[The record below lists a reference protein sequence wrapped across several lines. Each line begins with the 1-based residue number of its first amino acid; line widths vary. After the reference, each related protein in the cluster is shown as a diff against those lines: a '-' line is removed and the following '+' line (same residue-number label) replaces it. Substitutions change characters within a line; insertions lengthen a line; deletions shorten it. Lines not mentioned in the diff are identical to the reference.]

1 MIYLQGRVRFPIG
14 GIVRERENAGLG
26 RRPSQ
31 DLVRFQNQQYS
42 LDRRRWIHIMRY
54 ALFSCCCMLLYRIS
68 RHLNDITI
76 QVLIFIFRRKWYMDS
91 KTKRITTTAMLCAV
105 AYVVVVVGRVPV
117 VLFLKYDPKDIIIT
131 LGGLI
136 WGPMTSLIV
145 SVIVSL
151 IEMVTISENG
161 VLGCIMNIIST
172 CSFAWTASVIYKK
185 KRTLPGAV
193 TGLVTGSLMMVLVM
207 LLWNYLITPIYMG
220 YPREAV
226 AELLV
231 PAFLPF
237 NLLKAGLNAG
247 FTFLL
252 YKPVT
257 TALRKAGYISGPQN
271 VQGRKPVGLW
281 LLSGVIVITCILLIL
296 SLNGII

>member
-1 MIYLQGRVRFPIG
+1 
-14 GIVRERENAGLG
+14 
-26 RRPSQ
+26 
-31 DLVRFQNQQYS
+31 
-42 LDRRRWIHIMRY
+42 
-54 ALFSCCCMLLYRIS
+54 
-68 RHLNDITI
+68 
-76 QVLIFIFRRKWYMDS
+76 MDS
-91 KTKRITTTAMLCAV
+91 KTKKITTTAMLCAI
-105 AYVVVVVGRVPV
+105 AYVVVVVGRIPV

-136 WGPMTSLIV
+136 WGPMTSFIV

-172 CSFAWTASVIYKK
+172 CSFACTASVIYKK
-185 KRTLPGAV
+185 KRTLSGAV
-193 TGLVTGSLMMVLVM
+193 AGLVAGSLMMVLVM

-226 AELLV
+226 AELLI

-257 TALRKAGYISGPQN
+257 TALRKAGYISGSPN
-271 VQGRKPVGLW
+271 VQSRKSIGLW
-281 LLSGVIVITCILLIL
+281 LFSGILVITCILLIL
-296 SLNGII
+296 SFNGII

>member
-1 MIYLQGRVRFPIG
+1 
-14 GIVRERENAGLG
+14 
-26 RRPSQ
+26 
-31 DLVRFQNQQYS
+31 
-42 LDRRRWIHIMRY
+42 
-54 ALFSCCCMLLYRIS
+54 
-68 RHLNDITI
+68 
-76 QVLIFIFRRKWYMDS
+76 MDS
-91 KTKRITTTAMLCAV
+91 KTKKITTTAMLCAI
-105 AYVVVVVGRVPV
+105 AYVVVVIGRIPV

-136 WGPMTSLIV
+136 WGPMTSFIV

-161 VLGCIMNIIST
+161 VLGCIMNIVST
-172 CSFAWTASVIYKK
+172 CSFACTASVIYKK
-185 KRTLPGAV
+185 KRTLSGAV

-207 LLWNYLITPIYMG
+207 LLWNYLIAPIYMG

-226 AELLV
+226 AKLLI

-257 TALRKAGYISGPQN
+257 TALRKAGYISDSQN
-271 VQGRKPVGLW
+271 MQSRKPIGLW
-281 LLSGVIVITCILLIL
+281 LFSGVIVITCILLIL
-296 SLNGII
+296 SFNGII

>member
-1 MIYLQGRVRFPIG
+1 
-14 GIVRERENAGLG
+14 
-26 RRPSQ
+26 
-31 DLVRFQNQQYS
+31 
-42 LDRRRWIHIMRY
+42 
-54 ALFSCCCMLLYRIS
+54 
-68 RHLNDITI
+68 
-76 QVLIFIFRRKWYMDS
+76 MDS
-91 KTKRITTTAMLCAV
+91 KTKKITTTAMLCAA
-105 AYVVVVVGRVPV
+105 AYVVVVVGRIPV

-136 WGPMTSLIV
+136 WGPMTSFIV

-161 VLGCIMNIIST
+161 ILGCIMNMIST
-172 CSFAWTASVIYKK
+172 CSFACTASVIYKK
-185 KRTLPGAV
+185 KRTLSGAV
-193 TGLVTGSLMMVLVM
+193 TGLVTGSLVMVLVM

-247 FTFLL
+247 FTFFL
-252 YKPVT
+252 YKPIT
-257 TALRKAGYISGPQN
+257 TALRKAGYISDSQN
-271 VQGRKPVGLW
+271 VLSRKPIGLW
-281 LLSGVIVITCILLIL
+281 LFSGVLVITCILLIL
-296 SLNGII
+296 SFNGII

>member
-1 MIYLQGRVRFPIG
+1 
-14 GIVRERENAGLG
+14 
-26 RRPSQ
+26 
-31 DLVRFQNQQYS
+31 
-42 LDRRRWIHIMRY
+42 
-54 ALFSCCCMLLYRIS
+54 
-68 RHLNDITI
+68 
-76 QVLIFIFRRKWYMDS
+76 MDS
-91 KTKRITTTAMLCAV
+91 KTKKITTTAMLCAI
-105 AYVVVVVGRVPV
+105 AYVVVVIGRIPV
-117 VLFLKYDPKDIIIT
+117 VLFLKYDSKDIIIT

-136 WGPMTSLIV
+136 WGPMTSFIV
-145 SVIVSL
+145 SVVVSL

-172 CSFAWTASVIYKK
+172 CSFACTASVIYKK
-185 KRTLPGAV
+185 KRTLSGAV

-226 AELLV
+226 AKLLV

-252 YKPVT
+252 YKPIT
-257 TALRKAGYISGPQN
+257 TALRKAGYISDSQN
-271 VQGRKPVGLW
+271 MQSRKPIGLW
-281 LLSGVIVITCILLIL
+281 LFSGVIVITCILLIL
-296 SLNGII
+296 SFNGII